1 MPNIHPSE
9 NSYILDQE
17 SAAEM
22 ARLLE
27 LDHML
32 NKHMRGLFPED
43 INLSKVHDILDI
55 ACGPGGWVQ
64 EVAFTYPNKRVVGI
78 DISQSMLSYARAQA
92 GIQNLKN
99 ASFLF
104 MDATSSL
111 QFPDATFDMVNARFI
126 GGFMW
131 KEAWPK
137 LVAECVRVT
146 RPGGIIRLTESDTA
160 IGITNS
166 IALENMNRMLVK
178 AGFRTGRNFAPVEDS
193 NHGALTPMLRHFLEQ
208 GGSQLI
214 RQVPYM
220 INYSAN
226 SPDHA
231 APSKN
236 LRLAMKLVQPFLLN
250 LGIATSEELESIY
263 QQTVEELEKDDF
275 RGIWYFASV
284 YGQKPS

>member
-43 INLSKVHDILDI
+43 MDLSTVHDILDI

-64 EVAFTYPNKRVVGI
+64 EVAFAYPDKRVVGI
-78 DISQSMLSYARAQA
+78 DISQTMLSYARAQA
-92 GIQNLKN
+92 AIQRLENTR
-99 ASFLF
+99 FLY
-104 MDATSSL
+104 MDATSPL
-111 QFPDATFDMVNARFI
+111 QFPDASFDLVNARFL

-137 LVAECVRVT
+137 LVTECVRVT

-166 IALENMNRMLVK
+166 VALENMNRMLIK
-178 AGFRTGRNFAPVEDS
+178 AGYRTGRNFSPLEDS
-193 NHGALTPMLRHFLEQ
+193 CHGALTPMLRYFLEQ
-208 GGSQLI
+208 GGSRLI

-220 INYSAN
+220 IDYSAN

-236 LRLAMKLVQPFLLN
+236 LRLAMKLVQPFLLK
-250 LGIATSEELESIY
+250 LGIATSAELESTYQQLLEELES
-263 QQTVEELEKDDF
+263 DDF
-275 RGIWYFASV
+275 HGISYFLSA
-284 YGQKPS
+284 YAQKPS